1 MPTANE
7 LAIVAAVAADPGH
20 RWAGICAAPSDVV
33 PSPADDSFFSEIFAA
48 EDAASAIAEAAAA
61 SAVVVAPAANRIQLE
76 DSEDST
82 QDEDPEDLPTEDLEG
97 Y

>member
-7 LAIVAAVAADPGH
+7 LGIVAAVAADPGH
-20 RWAGICAAPSDVV
+20 RRAGICAAPSDGAAKLIIANFVV

-61 SAVVVAPAANRIQLE
+61 SEPQQHQQL
-76 DSEDST
+76 
-82 QDEDPEDLPTEDLEG
+82 
-97 Y
+97 